1 LLFEKEM
8 IMARAR
14 DGGTAS
20 PKPSRMEAK
29 GDATTRAARQII
41 DAEAAAEAAKT
52 ARLRAARLARSAAE
66 ASAPAVKAKPKA
78 KAKKKG

>member
-1 LLFEKEM
+1 
-8 IMARAR
+8 MARAPDSEAAR
-14 DGGTAS
+14 

-29 GDATTRAARQII
+29 GDATTRAAWEII

-66 ASAPAVKAKPKA
+66 APAAAVKTKAVKA
-78 KAKKKG
+78 KAKKKH